1 MICLFMMS
9 ISLFSA
15 VKLFPIVNDV
25 TELYVSLWFFSGACV
40 VGLLYSVFILKETKG
55 KSINVEN

>member
-9 ISLFSA
+9 VSLFSA
-15 VKLFPIVNDV
+15 VKIFPIVNDV
-25 TELYVSLWFFSGACV
+25 TDLYVSLWFFSATCF

-55 KSINVEN
+55 KNINVDN